1 MLPHCKSFVPRGIV
15 DIDRGIVD
23 FDQGI
28 VDVERGMD
36 DVERGMDDVERGM
49 DDVERGIDD
58 VGQARFVPQRTRNTG
73 STAGRESSCGAC
85 LPDAATSQLLGS
97 KPLPYFKFSPMG
109 ERGEA
114 SQRLPRHPLSPA

>member
-1 MLPHCKSFVPRGIV
+1 MMPHCKSFVPRGIV

-23 FDQGI
+23 FERGI

-36 DVERGMDDVERGM
+36 DFGRGMDDVGRGM

-58 VGQARFVPQRTRNTG
+58 VGQARFVPQRTTNTG

-85 LPDAATSQLLGS
+85 LPDAATSQLLCS
-97 KPLPYFKFSPMG
+97 KSLSGDGASPSPTLG
-109 ERGEA
+109 L
-114 SQRLPRHPLSPA
+114 RL